1 MAFSPRLIRQRSA
14 LPTITISW
22 SDERPI
28 DRGIPDHHI
37 ENLKLVAARQNDQES
52 DPKRG
57 TTADRDLKENQIRAA
72 AEFRQAADHG
82 GRPSRRFVLG
92 KARFLRLE
100 SARPDGPHGSVE
112 QGQEPYGWQE

>member
-1 MAFSPRLIRQRSA
+1 MAFSPRLISQGSA

-22 SDERPI
+22 NDQRPI

-37 ENLKLVAARQNDQES
+37 ENLKLVPARQNDRES

-57 TTADRDLKENQIRAA
+57 TTVDRVSRKINIRTA
-72 AEFRQAADHG
+72 AECRQAADHG

-92 KARFLRLE
+92 QARFLRLE

-112 QGQEPYGWQE
+112 QGQELYGWQE

>member
-37 ENLKLVAARQNDQES
+37 ENLKLVPARQNDQES
-52 DPKRG
+52 DPKHG
-57 TTADRDLKENQIRAA
+57 TTVDRDLKENQIRAA

-92 KARFLRLE
+92 QARFLRLE

-112 QGQEPYGWQE
+112 QGQELYGWQE